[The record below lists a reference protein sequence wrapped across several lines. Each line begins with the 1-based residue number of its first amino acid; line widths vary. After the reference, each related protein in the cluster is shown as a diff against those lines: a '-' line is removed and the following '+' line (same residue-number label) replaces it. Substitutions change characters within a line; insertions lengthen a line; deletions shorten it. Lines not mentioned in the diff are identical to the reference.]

1 MASSEMRLL
10 FGQIN
15 VLPIKKDKARQAT
28 GDSRPHV
35 VTAYRRSVNRR
46 STVEYACN
54 VLLDT

>member
-1 MASSEMRLL
+1 M

-35 VTAYRRSVNRR
+35 VTAYRPDEVLTVDQQL
-46 STVEYACN
+46 STLVTYY
-54 VLLDT
+54 